1 MLVAWAWSLFRLYR
15 DIKHSEKL
23 LPDKKIFILHG
34 SLLIA
39 FLLTLLTQ
47 TIILEIA
54 DTQTSG
60 SNAQLVLYGTYNLL
74 GLIYNCIEMA
84 TFYLVVH
91 LMMAVTQTARTK
103 YIALQKFLLNGFLK
117 PEELEKAVR
126 AQNPEMPQ
134 EAQDN
139 LHDDCQHL
147 NNMLGDSSRSI
158 LSGMVEVA
166 NANDYAYMGF
176 ANKWKYDFAQ
186 EAEDVPLISTYEN

>member
-1 MLVAWAWSLFRLYR
+1 
-15 DIKHSEKL
+15 
-23 LPDKKIFILHG
+23 
-34 SLLIA
+34 
-39 FLLTLLTQ
+39 
-47 TIILEIA
+47 
-54 DTQTSG
+54 
-60 SNAQLVLYGTYNLL
+60 
-74 GLIYNCIEMA
+74 MA

-117 PEELEKAVR
+117 PEELEKAVL
-126 AQNPEMPQ
+126 AQNPEMTQ

-158 LSGMVEVA
+158 LSSMVEVA

-176 ANKWKYDFAQ
+176 ANKWKYDFAR
-186 EAEDVPLISTYEN
+186 EAEDDPLINTFEEKDESEV

>member
-1 MLVAWAWSLFRLYR
+1 
-15 DIKHSEKL
+15 
-23 LPDKKIFILHG
+23 
-34 SLLIA
+34 
-39 FLLTLLTQ
+39 
-47 TIILEIA
+47 
-54 DTQTSG
+54 
-60 SNAQLVLYGTYNLL
+60 
-74 GLIYNCIEMA
+74 MA

-117 PEELEKAVR
+117 PEELEKAVL
-126 AQNPEMPQ
+126 AQNPEMTQ

-158 LSGMVEVA
+158 LSSMVEVA

-176 ANKWKYDFAQ
+176 ANKWKYGAAQ
-186 EAEDVPLISTYEN
+186 EAEDVPMINTYEN